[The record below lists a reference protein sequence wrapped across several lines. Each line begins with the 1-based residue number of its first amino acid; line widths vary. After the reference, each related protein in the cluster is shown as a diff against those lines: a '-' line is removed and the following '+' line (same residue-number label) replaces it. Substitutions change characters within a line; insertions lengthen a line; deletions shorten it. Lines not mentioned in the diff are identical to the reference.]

1 MNTTIEKFLIRVK
14 NASLAKKPKVTVK
27 KSVQIAQYL
36 KILYKTG
43 LILSY
48 LIKHNTITVYLNII
62 EDRCLT
68 ENIKIVSKANKP
80 LILSY
85 KDLIRLNLKNKNL
98 FISTSKG
105 IVTLQEC
112 KNLKTGGLVLFSS

>member
-1 MNTTIEKFLIRVK
+1 MNTTIEKFLIKVK
-14 NASLAKKPKVTVK
+14 NASLAKKSNVIVK
-27 KSVQIAQYL
+27 KNVQITQYL
-36 KILYKTG
+36 EILYKTG

-48 LIKHNTITVYLNII
+48 LIKDNTVIIYLNII
-62 EDRCLT
+62 ENNCLT
-68 ENIKIVSKANKP
+68 ENIKIISKVNKQ

-98 FISTSKG
+98 FISTTKG